1 MLNSVAPLDEFPA
14 RIDRQ
19 DYSAPGEVSLA
30 PWVLGAVLALAA
42 IDTIVALW
50 LGGSLPKLP
59 WSLKRFG
66 RQAAAGLGIL
76 LALSS
81 VSSLAAPD
89 PETPDARAAEAAAQ
103 VTLGYV
109 ATGDAAT
116 DRISKAGLQGLA
128 HQLIMRTSIDH
139 AAPAAVN
146 LETDELSVYPLLYW
160 PISSSAQPLSDQA
173 KEKLNRYL
181 STGGMILID
190 TRAGA
195 GDSRID
201 LGKLIQGIDVPTL
214 APIPPG
220 HVLTKSFYLLDEFPG
235 RVPGGE
241 VWVER
246 DQDARN
252 DGVSSVVVGSADWA
266 GAWAID
272 NGGLPLFS
280 LSPGGERQREWAY
293 RFGVNL
299 VMYALTGNYKSDLVH
314 APFIQQR
321 LGQ

>member
-1 MLNSVAPLDEFPA
+1 VSVARADP
-14 RIDRQ
+14 
-19 DYSAPGEVSLA
+19 
-30 PWVLGAVLALAA
+30 
-42 IDTIVALW
+42 
-50 LGGSLPKLP
+50 
-59 WSLKRFG
+59 
-66 RQAAAGLGIL
+66 AAA
-76 LALSS
+76 
-81 VSSLAAPD
+81 
-89 PETPDARAAEAAAQ
+89 DAGPSDAKAAEAAAQ
-103 VTLGYV
+103 VTLAYV

-116 DRISKAGLQGLA
+116 DRISRQGLSGLT
-128 HQLIMRTSIDH
+128 HQLILRTSIDH
-139 AAPAAVN
+139 ATMAAVDF
-146 LETDELSVYPLLYW
+146 EHDELSFYPLIYW
-160 PISSSAQPLSDQA
+160 PISASAQPLSDQA
-173 KEKLNRYL
+173 KAKVNRYL
-181 STGGMILID
+181 SSGGMILID
-190 TRAGA
+190 TKAGA
-195 GDSRID
+195 GDGRLNI
-201 LGKLIQGIDVPTL
+201 GKLIEGIDVPTL
-214 APIPPG
+214 APVPPG

-266 GAWAID
+266 GAWAVD
-272 NGGLPLFS
+272 ATSGQPLFS